1 MNDFAFYAQQYLD
14 AHPYI
19 VPLGIIGFWRWGI
32 WLLKELVALKYRPK
46 KTSYKASISIVTPV
60 YNENPKVFSKALETW
75 AKNKPQEIIAVIDY
89 TDKKCIKIFRDFKK
103 KFKSSNLII
112 TKVPGKRPALAL
124 GIKKAKG
131 EIVAL
136 VDSDTLWDKD
146 VIKNALPPFN
156 DKKMGGV
163 GTYQNVLNP
172 KTIAQRIFD
181 IQLDIRYRDEMPFL
195 SAAGDA
201 LVCLSGRTAFYR
213 RKVIIPMLNELVNET
228 FMGKPV
234 ISGDDKRLTYL
245 VLSHGWK
252 VYFQS
257 NSHVYTPGMADIK
270 SYLQQRIRWSRN
282 ALRADLKA
290 IKEGWVFRHPAL
302 VFFQIDKIFQ
312 SVAVML
318 SPIFFIVSL
327 LMGIYSVAL
336 LIFVWWF
343 ISRSIKMFPHLRRT
357 PKDIL
362 MVPVFIL
369 YTFTTGF
376 LKLYALFTLNT
387 QGWITRWDK
396 SRMPQLRFIKEAPAY
411 ALTMIVLIFLGLGV
425 YAYKNLTYFIPRAQE
440 EKLIATTLPTKNIQ
454 ETPINPITVKTG
466 SVAGKHLVQKYV
478 TKPGDGIGNIAAAY
492 GSDFSTVLLA
502 NVAKITNWNRIPAGL
517 IFSIPAKDTTLTG
530 YARFNYQRFYDDFLS
545 ITYDQTTNTII
556 VAGRGKTVNLLNIQ
570 NSVGKDLLTEETPG
584 VWLLKANLYLKS
596 GTTLNLDKNEVTWL
610 KLLSTKDKFTY
621 VRGLN
626 TTIEVNGVKVTSWDT
641 AKNDYDRE
649 MQDGRSYILVKDG
662 SRMDILD
669 SDLGYL
675 GYPRALSPETSPY
688 GVSWRM
694 STGKLGSTLL
704 TGDIERS
711 KFHNNYFGAYTFG
724 ATGMTWRENEFFNN
738 VRYGLDPHDDSNGFL
753 VENNVF
759 HDNGSHGLIFS
770 KRCVENV
777 IRNNI
782 SYGNKLH
789 GIMLHQNSNNNL
801 IEGNKLYDNN
811 DGIAIWD
818 SSYNII
824 RNNQITNN
832 KRGVRTNDVSIHN
845 LVEKNNISGNSQ
857 YGIYTYEKSDENIF
871 RNNTLHDNLVGL
883 YIKTNGNEITK
894 NDIQHN
900 KTGIYL
906 LSNVTNNKI
915 FNNKIFYSLEYGIYA
930 KIDENVS
937 NPTNGNNLYR
947 NRRNIVA
954 FPFNSTL
961 SAISIK

>member
-1 MNDFAFYAQQYLD
+1 MNDFAFYAQQYVD
-14 AHPYI
+14 AHPYV

-46 KTSYKASISIVTPV
+46 KTPYKASVSIVTPV

-75 AKNKPQEIIAVIDY
+75 VKNKPQEIIAVIDY

-103 KFKSSNLII
+103 KFKSGKLII

-136 VDSDTLWDKD
+136 VDSDTLWEKD

-172 KTIAQRIFD
+172 KTPAQRIFD

-213 RKVIIPMLNELVNET
+213 RRVILPMLNALVNET

-312 SVAVML
+312 SIAVML

-327 LMGIYSVAL
+327 LMGIYSIAL
-336 LIFVWWF
+336 IILIWWF
-343 ISRSIKMFPHLRRT
+343 ISRTIKMFPHLRRK
-357 PKDIL
+357 PRDIFML
-362 MVPVFIL
+362 PTFIL

-376 LKLYALFTLNT
+376 LKLYALFTINT

-396 SRMPQLRFIKEAPAY
+396 SRMPQLRFIREVPAY
-411 ALTMIVLIFLGLGV
+411 AFTMIVLILLGLGV

-440 EKLIATTLPTKNIQ
+440 EKLIANTLPIKGVK
-454 ETPINPITVKTG
+454 ETPINPVTLKTETI
-466 SVAGKHLVQKYV
+466 VGKHLVQRYE
-478 TKPGDGIGNIAAAY
+478 TKAGDWIGNIATEY

-502 NVAKITNWNRIPAGL
+502 NVSKITNWNRIPAGL
-517 IFSIPAKDTTLTG
+517 IFSIPAKGTTLTG

-545 ITYDQTTNTII
+545 ITYDQGTNTII
-556 VAGRGKTVNLLNIQ
+556 VSGRGKTVNLADIRNR
-570 NSVGKDLLTEETPG
+570 VGKDLIDEEAPRI
-584 VWLLKANLYLKS
+584 WLLKANLYLKS
-596 GTTLNLDKNEVTWL
+596 GTTLNIDKSEVTWL
-610 KLLSTKDKFTY
+610 KLLSTKNNFAY
-621 VRGLN
+621 IRGLN
-626 TTIEVNGVKVTSWDT
+626 TTIEINGVKVTSWDT

-662 SRMDILD
+662 SRMDIAD

-704 TGDIERS
+704 TGNVERS
-711 KFHNNYFGAYTFG
+711 KFHNNYFGAYTYG
-724 ATGMTWRENEFFNN
+724 ATGMVWRKNEFYNN

-759 HDNGSHGLIFS
+759 HNNGSHGLIFS

-801 IEGNKLYDNN
+801 IEGNKLYENT

-824 RNNQITNN
+824 RNNQIINN
-832 KRGVRTNDVSIHN
+832 KRGIRANDVSIHN
-845 LVEKNNISGNSQ
+845 LVEKNNISGNTQ
-857 YGIYTYEKSDENIF
+857 YGVYTYDKSDENIF
-871 RNNTLHDNLVGL
+871 RSNKLHNNYVAF
-883 YIKTNGNEITK
+883 YIKTNGNEISK
-894 NDIQHN
+894 NDVQYN
-900 KTGIYL
+900 RTGIYL
-906 LSNVTNNKI
+906 LSKITNNKI

-930 KIDENVS
+930 KIDENMV

-954 FPFNSTL
+954 LPFNSTL
-961 SAISIK
+961 SAISLK